1 MTLFSMPIDRI
12 TDISLT
18 YSYKLPVMEDDN
30 EKKQINIVMAI
41 MTLKIIVSVSS
52 AFDEFS

>member
-18 YSYKLPVMEDDN
+18 YSYKLPVIEDDN